1 VTPVLRFLS
10 NTPTTTTT
18 VPAAS
23 GGAKNNGIVHHFL
36 VALGVSASTA
46 DNVARWA
53 TVPLRIGLIVGLTL
67 IASYFIKRLAV
78 RIVRGLRLVSPLV
91 RTTPRGQDRIR
102 TLTGVVAGAL
112 RAVLWVIAGLL
123 ILNLLDINL
132 APFVATATIIGAAL
146 GFGAQTLVRDFLS
159 GMLILAEDQYGVGDH
174 VVVGPSGQT
183 TTGTVE
189 SVTLRV
195 TRLRGLDGVVWYVP
209 NGDIRTVGND
219 TATDSQALVD
229 IVVPL
234 GTDLTAASEAAESAA
249 RQMAVEER
257 WRELIVGPPTFAG
270 VQAVDRL
277 GVTLRIMALTKPA
290 QHFVVA
296 REMRFRILER
306 LRDEGLAWVSTP
318 DVINPAPDPPEDV
331 V

>member
-1 VTPVLRFLS
+1 M
-10 NTPTTTTT
+10 
-18 VPAAS
+18 
-23 GGAKNNGIVHHFL
+23 VHHFL
-36 VALGVSASTA
+36 VTLGVSSSTA
-46 DNVARWA
+46 DNVARWG
-53 TVPLRIGLIVGLTL
+53 TVPLRILLIVGLAFL
-67 IASYFIKRLAV
+67 ASHFLKRVAV
-78 RIVRGLRLVSPLV
+78 RIVGGLRLVSPLV

-112 RAVLWVIAGLL
+112 RAVVWVIAGLL

-174 VVVGPSGQT
+174 IVVGPAGQV

-195 TRLRGLDGVVWYVP
+195 TRLRSLDGVVWYVP

-229 IVVPL
+229 IVVPP
-234 GTDLTAASEAAESAA
+234 GTDLAAAGAAAEAAA
-249 RQMAVEER
+249 RQMAEEDE
-257 WRELIVGPPTFAG
+257 WKDLIVGPPTFAG

-277 GVTLRIMALTKPA
+277 GVTLRVMALTKPA
-290 QHFVVA
+290 QHFGVA

-306 LRDEGLAWVSTP
+306 LRDEGLAWASTP
-318 DVINPAPDPPEDV
+318 EVINPGSAPPEDLE
-331 V
+331 